1 MWKKPDCVDRSL
13 PLSIPVPVSDCG
25 GEFKPPLE
33 ARARSPP
40 SRCRP
45 PFSFD
50 PRHSLSLSV
59 ARSLPRADGRQ
70 VSKHC
75 RQACVT
81 KQITHTRAFK
91 KKNKDTTWT
100 WSVWTTENLNPSVAS
115 TLIGRLF
122 HGTVLGS
129 WLQQTLIEPR
139 RALINS
145 SQRCR
150 DGLLRSGHRRGPS
163 PPRQTGEKTFYGP
176 LLWPRGHRHVGTGK
190 GLP

>member
-45 PFSFD
+45 PFHLTPVTLS
-50 PRHSLSLSV
+50 RSVSLSV

-81 KQITHTRAFK
+81 KQITHTHVHLK
-91 KKNKDTTWT
+91 KKIKTRHGRGACGQLRIN
-100 WSVWTTENLNPSVAS
+100 S

-122 HGTVLGS
+122 HGTFLGS
-129 WLQQTLIEPR
+129 WPQQTLIEPR